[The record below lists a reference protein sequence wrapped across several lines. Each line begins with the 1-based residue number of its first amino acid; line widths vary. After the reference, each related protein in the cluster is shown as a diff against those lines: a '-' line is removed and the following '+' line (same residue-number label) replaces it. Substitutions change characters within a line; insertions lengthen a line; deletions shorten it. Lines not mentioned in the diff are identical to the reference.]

1 VRLLYETCI
10 LMPNPITP
18 KCFGYIKL
26 ITDDSKVTQT
36 LELFTEMIKMG
47 RIRKRDQNQFR

>member
-1 VRLLYETCI
+1 
-10 LMPNPITP
+10 MPNPITP